1 MAKVTVISYP
11 NGSMPR
17 EMEGSTPAE
26 LATELDISLQGVSIH
41 VDDDEVNASKTLA
54 DGNFVSFQKSKVT
67 SGR

>member
-1 MAKVTVISYP
+1 MAKVTVISYH

-54 DGNFVSFQKSKVT
+54 DGNCVSFQKSKVT
-67 SGR
+67 SGQ